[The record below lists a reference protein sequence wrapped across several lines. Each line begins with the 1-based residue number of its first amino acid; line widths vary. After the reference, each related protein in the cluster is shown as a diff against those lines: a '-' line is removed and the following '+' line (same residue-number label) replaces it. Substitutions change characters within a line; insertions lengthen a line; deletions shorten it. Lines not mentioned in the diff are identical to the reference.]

1 MELIQATRLILAAL
15 LVGCLFSASHATTAK
30 LPAIPDV
37 IFGVNQYAVGRPENL
52 AKHWPL
58 TDDEAT
64 YLKSIGINTVKF
76 PLWVSE
82 TGIDEK
88 KLIAW
93 NTGDKFDPSGLKPD
107 WRSLDAVM
115 DFLVRNQLT
124 PFICPSPE
132 IASDWSTKAWMSLH
146 VPENAERSVWFTKL
160 VVDHTTKK
168 YGDSVI
174 YGWYENW
181 FWNSYKHEKS
191 AQFPAAFRTKL
202 GQMYSGRIAEL
213 NKAWLTNHKSFD
225 EVQIPRIFVNE
236 SIPEEALDSR
246 ATYDMMRAIDL
257 MHRDVLTDLR
267 QYIKKVAPKAMW
279 AGGCCL
285 NEIGGMNDV
294 RSVGVPRCSATLRTC
309 AATSDVLSVDL
320 YAPMFHYH
328 SYYRLSAKIA
338 AAEGKRFFVVEC
350 PSIHPESF
358 GWVADV
364 GGASA
369 GVVAWSGKEDAFGFI
384 KFDGTRRDENAQ
396 KFERF
401 AEAFA
406 ADRERYGKYK
416 PGSIRV
422 YFPEETLYYSLT
434 ARNYTDAWMHICDYM
449 KPDELEPVLTDE
461 LTKLP
466 KDAYVFVLDRTI
478 PRRAIQALAKL
489 GDRVICPHSYFVDE
503 YGVKH
508 QRTAPNDFYARLNSV
523 PDGDKLLDAFQRVE
537 EKENNVSLKYYGTTI
552 SSPTELAAVN
562 VVIAGRENDLANLI
576 DGSINEG
583 VTFSDKQ
590 QPEKVVLRLAHGRTI
605 YGAFVQLFAG
615 DGQMTGPSPLPRQVR
630 ITVSEDGVNYT
641 EPAGITGTSPAMR
654 NHIRFNP
661 IRARYICFDFG
672 ENTRSSGLKIE
683 ELGVIGERR

>member
-1 MELIQATRLILAAL
+1 MMQAIRLILAAL
-15 LVGCLFSASHATTAK
+15 LAGCLFSASHAAVGK
-30 LPAIPDV
+30 LPPIPDV
-37 IFGVNQYAVGRPENL
+37 ILGVNQYAVGRPENL
-52 AKHWPL
+52 AKGWPL
-58 TDDEAT
+58 TDDDAA
-64 YLKSIGINTVKF
+64 YLKGIGINTVKF

-82 TGIDEK
+82 VGIDAK

-93 NTGDKFDPSGLKPD
+93 NTGDKFDPSELKPD
-107 WRSLDAVM
+107 WRSLDAVIE
-115 DFLVRNQLT
+115 FLIRNQLT

-132 IASDWSTKAWMSLH
+132 IGGDWTSKAWMSLH
-146 VPENAERSVWFTKL
+146 VPENAVRSVWFTKL
-160 VVDHTTKK
+160 VVDHVTEK
-168 YGDSVI
+168 YGDNVI

-181 FWNSYKHEKS
+181 WWNSYKHEKS
-191 AQFPAAFRTKL
+191 AEFPAAFRKKL
-202 GQMYSGRIAEL
+202 SRMYSGRIAHL
-213 NKAWLTNHKSFD
+213 NKAWGTSYKSFSD
-225 EVQIPRIFVNE
+225 VQAPGVYVNGAIPA
-236 SIPEEALDSR
+236 EAIDSR
-246 ATYDMMRAIDL
+246 SSYDLLRAIDL

-267 QYIKKVAPKAMW
+267 RYIRKVAPKAMW

-285 NEIGGMNDV
+285 NEIGGMCDV
-294 RSVGVPRCSATLRTC
+294 RSVSVPRCSASLRTC

-320 YAPMFHYH
+320 YAPKFLYH

-338 AAEGKRFFVVEC
+338 AAEGKPFFVVEC
-350 PSIHPESF
+350 PSIHPEAF

-364 GGASA
+364 GGHSA
-369 GVVAWSGKEDAFGFI
+369 GVVAWSGREDAFGFI

-396 KFERF
+396 KFKRF

-434 ARNYTDAWMHICDYM
+434 ESNHTDAFMHICDYM

-461 LTKLP
+461 LTRLP
-466 KDAYVFVLDRTI
+466 DGAHIFVLEKTI

-508 QRTAPNDFYARLNSV
+508 QRTAPKDFYARLRSV

-537 EKENNVSLKYYGTTI
+537 EKENNISLKYSGATV
-552 SSPTELAAVN
+552 SSPSELAAAN
-562 VVIAGRENDLANLI
+562 VVISGRENDLLNLI
-576 DGSINEG
+576 DGSISEG
-583 VTFSDKQ
+583 ITFSDKQ
-590 QPEKVVLRLAHGRTI
+590 QEEKVVIRLARGRTV
-605 YGAFVQLFAG
+605 YGAFVQLYAG
-615 DGQMTGPSPLPRQVR
+615 NGQMTGPSPLPAQVK

-641 EPAGITGTSPAMR
+641 EPKSITGASPAMR
-654 NHIRFNP
+654 NHIRFAP
-661 IRARYICFDFG
+661 IRARYVCFDFG